1 MQPGLRISPDG
12 IVSGIPESAGLHQF
26 RCRIR
31 QNDGTWVTF
40 QYSLTIAGMPASPVG
55 LAGWYSGEG
64 NTLGRQP
71 GETAV
76 SPNGINYAAGQVGQ
90 AFSFDGVSQHLTVS
104 SVPFPAP
111 GGEWS
116 FESWFRTAA
125 GGVILGQNDGA
136 SSYVPMLYMGS
147 GGQLHAA
154 PYWGGSGP
162 ASILTSPGRVDDGIF
177 HHAVFAHA
185 NGVRRLYLDG
195 ELVDTRAQP
204 GLAYAANYFH
214 QIGTGTVETWPAAPA
229 NRFFTGWIDEP
240 QFYNR
245 ALDPAEARRGF
256 TAGKLG
262 RPAIVMDNTLTDI
275 TASTGSYAGQITATG
290 GTGPYTSAVTEG
302 RLPTGLTLSPQG
314 QLTGAVTHASGT
326 FDFAIEATS
335 STGAK
340 SIRDYQIIV
349 HPNVRYR
356 PAGVTAWW
364 SANGNVAQWTGNHP
378 ASAFCNVAGQPYA
391 LRGRRHR
398 AGFRLP
404 RPWHDELSFRSS
416 LRQ

>member
-1 MQPGLRISPDG
+1 
-12 IVSGIPESAGLHQF
+12 
-26 RCRIR
+26 
-31 QNDGTWVTF
+31 
-40 QYSLTIAGMPASPVG
+40 MPASPVG